1 MEAILR
7 MFNPP
12 HPGEVLRDYLEGIS
26 VTSAAAS
33 LKITRTQLSRILNA
47 HAAITAD
54 MALRL
59 STLLGT
65 SAEMWL
71 DMQSE
76 YELWQAAQRPR
87 PVIEPLRRPHVH
99 A

>member
-1 MEAILR
+1 MH

-12 HPGEVLRDYLEGIS
+12 HPGEVLRDYLEGVS
-26 VTSAAAS
+26 VTDAAAA
-33 LKITRTQLSRILNA
+33 LKITRAQLSRILNA

-59 STLLGT
+59 SSLLGT
-65 SAEMWL
+65 SAEMWV

-76 YELWQAAQRPR
+76 YELWQASQKPR
-87 PVIEPLRRPHVH
+87 PTIEPLQRQPVL

>member
-1 MEAILR
+1 MH
-7 MFNPP
+7 MYNPP
-12 HPGEVLRDYLEGIS
+12 HPGEVLRDYLDGVSI
-26 VTSAAAS
+26 TQAADA
-33 LKITRTQLSRILNA
+33 LKITRAQLSRILNG

-59 STLLGT
+59 AALLDT
-65 SAEMWL
+65 SPEMWA

-76 YELWQAAQRPR
+76 YALWQESQKPR
-87 PVIEPLRRPHVH
+87 PDIRPLRGSLVH

>member
-1 MEAILR
+1 MH

-12 HPGEVLRDYLEGIS
+12 HPGEVLRDYLEGVS
-26 VTSAAAS
+26 VTDAAAA

-59 STLLGT
+59 SSLLGT
-65 SAEMWL
+65 SAEMWI

-76 YELWQAAQRPR
+76 YELWQASQKPR
-87 PVIEPLRRPHVH
+87 PIIEPLHRQPVHV
-99 A
+99 

>member
-1 MEAILR
+1 MQ

-12 HPGEVLRDYLEGIS
+12 HPGEVLRDYLDGVSI
-26 VTSAAAS
+26 TDAANA
-33 LKITRTQLSRILNA
+33 LQITRAQLSRILND

-59 STLLGT
+59 AALLDT
-65 SAEMWL
+65 SAEMWI

-76 YELWQAAQRPR
+76 YALWLEAQKPR
-87 PVIEPLRRPHVH
+87 PVIRPLRSHL
-99 A
+99 ADA

>member
-1 MEAILR
+1 MH
-7 MFNPP
+7 MYSPP
-12 HPGEVLRDYLEGIS
+12 HPGEVLRDYLEGVSI
-26 VTSAAAS
+26 TQAADA
-33 LKITRTQLSRILNA
+33 LKITRAQLSRILNG

-59 STLLGT
+59 AALLDT
-65 SAEMWL
+65 SPEMWA

-76 YELWQAAQRPR
+76 YALWQESQKPR
-87 PVIEPLRRPHVH
+87 PVIRPLRSPLIH

>member
-1 MEAILR
+1 MR

-12 HPGEVLRDYLEGIS
+12 HPGEVLRDYLDGVS
-26 VTSAAAS
+26 VTDAAEA
-33 LKITRTQLSRILNA
+33 LKITRAQLSRILNG
-47 HAAITAD
+47 HAAVTAD

-59 STLLGT
+59 AALLDT
-65 SAEMWL
+65 SPEMWA

-76 YELWQAAQRPR
+76 YALWQEAQKPR
-87 PVIEPLRRPHVH
+87 PVILPLRAHPLS

>member
-1 MEAILR
+1 MH

-12 HPGEVLRDYLEGIS
+12 HPGKVLRDYLEGVS
-26 VTSAAAS
+26 VTDAAIA

-59 STLLGT
+59 SCLLGT
-65 SAEMWL
+65 SAEMWV

-76 YELWQAAQRPR
+76 YELWQASQKPR
-87 PVIEPLRRPHVH
+87 PIIEPLQRHSLCT
-99 A
+99 

>member
-1 MEAILR
+1 MQ

-12 HPGEVLRDYLEGIS
+12 HPGEVLKDYLDGVSI
-26 VTSAAAS
+26 TLAADA
-33 LKITRTQLSRILNA
+33 LKITRAQLSRILNG

-59 STLLGT
+59 AALLGT
-65 SAEMWL
+65 SAEMWA

-76 YELWQAAQRPR
+76 YALWQEAQKPR
-87 PVIEPLRRPHVH
+87 PVILPLRRCP
-99 A
+99 ASA

>member
-1 MEAILR
+1 MH

-12 HPGEVLRDYLEGIS
+12 HPGEVLRDYLEGVS
-26 VTSAAAS
+26 VTDAAAA

-59 STLLGT
+59 SSLLGT
-65 SAEMWL
+65 SAVMWV

-76 YELWQAAQRPR
+76 YELWQASQKPR
-87 PVIEPLRRPHVH
+87 PIIEPLNRQLVH

>member
-1 MEAILR
+1 MH

-12 HPGEVLRDYLEGIS
+12 HPGEVLRDYLDGSS
-26 VTSAAAS
+26 VTEAANA
-33 LKITRTQLSRILNA
+33 LKVTRTQLSRILNG
-47 HAAITAD
+47 HSAITAD

-59 STLLGT
+59 ADLLGT
-65 SAEMWL
+65 SAEMWV

-76 YELWQAAQRPR
+76 YALWQEMQKPR
-87 PVIEPLRRPHVH
+87 PVIHRLHHHLSH

>member
-1 MEAILR
+1 MQ

-12 HPGEVLRDYLEGIS
+12 HPGEVLRDYLDGVSI
-26 VTSAAAS
+26 TDAANA
-33 LKITRTQLSRILNA
+33 LQITRAQLSRILNG

-59 STLLGT
+59 AALLDT
-65 SAEMWL
+65 SAEMWI

-76 YELWQAAQRPR
+76 YALWQEAQKPR
-87 PVIEPLRRPHVH
+87 PVIRPLRGHL
-99 A
+99 ADA

>member
-1 MEAILR
+1 MQ

-12 HPGEVLRDYLEGIS
+12 HPGDVLKDYLDGVSI
-26 VTSAAAS
+26 TLAADA
-33 LKITRTQLSRILNA
+33 LKITRAQLSRILNG

-59 STLLGT
+59 AALLGT
-65 SAEMWL
+65 SAEMWA

-76 YELWQAAQRPR
+76 YALWQEAQKPR
-87 PVIEPLRRPHVH
+87 PVILPLRRCP
-99 A
+99 ASA

>member
-1 MEAILR
+1 MR

-12 HPGEVLRDYLEGIS
+12 HPGEVLRDYLEGVS
-26 VTSAAAS
+26 VTDAADA
-33 LKITRTQLSRILNA
+33 LKITRAQLSRILNG

-59 STLLGT
+59 AALLDT
-65 SAEMWL
+65 SPEMWA

-76 YELWQAAQRPR
+76 YSLWQEAQKPR
-87 PVIEPLRRPHVH
+87 PVILPLRGHPANV
-99 A
+99 

>member
-1 MEAILR
+1 MH
-7 MFNPP
+7 MYNPP
-12 HPGEVLRDYLEGIS
+12 HPGEVLRDYLEGVSI
-26 VTSAAAS
+26 TQAADA
-33 LKITRTQLSRILNA
+33 LKITRAQLSRILNG

-59 STLLGT
+59 AALLDT
-65 SAEMWL
+65 SPEMWA

-76 YELWQAAQRPR
+76 YALWQESQKPR
-87 PVIEPLRRPHVH
+87 PVIRPLRSPLVH

>member
-1 MEAILR
+1 MQ

-12 HPGEVLRDYLEGIS
+12 HPGEVLRDYLDGTS
-26 VTSAAAS
+26 VTLAADA
-33 LKITRTQLSRILNA
+33 LKITRAQLSRILNG

-59 STLLGT
+59 AALLGT
-65 SAEMWL
+65 SAEMWA

-76 YELWQAAQRPR
+76 YALWQEAQKPR
-87 PVIEPLRRPHVH
+87 PTILPLRGRLVS